1 MNLEPIWGRLTRK
14 TRGRKSRATVPLKS
28 LSLFMLTALNIFSR
42 STCHGTYLQA
52 SEPVPVAELAAA
64 LLPLY
69 ICPEHGHLARD
80 VTRAF
85 ADVAAAG

>member
-1 MNLEPIWGRLTRK
+1 MPLPDAHFFHDISEGR
-14 TRGRKSRATVPLKS
+14 TVRIYLKS

-85 ADVAAAG
+85 TDVAAAG